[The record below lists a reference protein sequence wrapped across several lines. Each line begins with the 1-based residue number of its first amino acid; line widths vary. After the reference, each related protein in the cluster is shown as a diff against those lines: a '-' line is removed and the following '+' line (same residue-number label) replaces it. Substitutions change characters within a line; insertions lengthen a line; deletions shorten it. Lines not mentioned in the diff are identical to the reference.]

1 VGSISRDRN
10 AGLVDPKSI
19 YGDSSIKDAVE
30 TIDSNTDT
38 LQLLQQIIYELQLI
52 NFKLNG

>member
-1 VGSISRDRN
+1 MGSISRDRN